1 MKTCAFCCFT
11 ITICFKCFKITF
23 RKSTYR
29 ITELLNKF
37 RAEYPT
43 LNGQS
48 KQVRD
53 LLVAVRDKI
62 KTSAEQD
69 LYIPIGY
76 AKQ

>member
-1 MKTCAFCCFT
+1 MISISVLNLF
-11 ITICFKCFKITF
+11 FKVTF

-29 ITELLNKF
+29 VTELLNKF

-53 LLVAVRDKI
+53 LMVAVRDKI

>member
-1 MKTCAFCCFT
+1 MLTSDLPQ
-11 ITICFKCFKITF
+11 I
-23 RKSTYR
+23 YR
-29 ITELLNKF
+29 VTDLLNKF

>member
-1 MKTCAFCCFT
+1 M
-11 ITICFKCFKITF
+11 
-23 RKSTYR
+23 
-29 ITELLNKF
+29 LNKF

-53 LLVAVRDKI
+53 LLAAVRDKI
-62 KTSAEQD
+62 RTSAEQD